1 MAFYDRIFSE
11 LSSYIRTDS
20 DVSEPVV
27 FNYILQLLENDTP
40 MPAEFLDNLE
50 SKMGIFKELKLKIRD
65 EDVKKNIDRIWI
77 RWSDILF
84 EKERRAEEGSRRNDL
99 LVLSSHI
106 GSDSFILSPSY
117 TNTPSVA
124 SLIFTP
130 SPLHCYTPAEDRI
143 IEDISIPVYSEF
155 NPSQVCGFFKY
166 SKKQSGKVVCNTEH
180 CRVSNSK
187 RDKLQHTG
195 VTLQTLKGHARK
207 DHSIELDI
215 KQRRGRATQP
225 LICEYCS
232 KTFIREQ
239 TLKSHIAKLHR
250 GPTTDSEP
258 PTPAPV
264 PPAIPSNDNDKN
276 HLYSLADFVQSP
288 LTARD
293 NLEGTIDIQS
303 LLTPYEISAVQDI
316 LDSESL

>member
-50 SKMGIFKELKLKIRD
+50 FKMGIFKELKLKIRD

-106 GSDSFILSPSY
+106 GSDSVLLSPSY

-124 SLIFTP
+124 STIFTP
-130 SPLHCYTPAEDRI
+130 SPAEDRI
-143 IEDISIPVYSEF
+143 IEDISIPVYSEIS
-155 NPSQVCGFFKY
+155 PSERCGFYKY
-166 SKKQSGKVVCNTEH
+166 SRKQSGKVVCNTEH

-225 LICEYCS
+225 IICEYCS
-232 KTFIREQ
+232 RPFIREQ

-250 GPTTDSEP
+250 GPTTDSAP
-258 PTPAPV
+258 ATPAPV

-303 LLTPYEISAVQDI
+303 LLTPYEISAVQEI
-316 LDSESL
+316 LDSGSL